1 MRKFIIKTLAGVTVF
16 GAVVASASTLGGI
29 TPDKLAAQDA
39 VVAAC
44 DTTGVTTSHTSAWD
58 STDKRY
64 EVTSVTVK
72 GVADACDGQT
82 LKVTLADS
90 AGVSLV
96 EGTLTIPTSVAV
108 DHAVTISPG
117 ASTASTDKVHVNI
130 S

>member
-1 MRKFIIKTLAGVTVF
+1 MRRLIIKTLAGITVF
-16 GAVVASASTLGGI
+16 GAVVASASTLGGLS
-29 TPDKLAAQDA
+29 PDKLGAQDA

-44 DTTGVTTSHTSAWD
+44 DTDGVTTSHTSAWD
-58 STDKRY
+58 TTDERY

-90 AGVSLV
+90 TGVSLA
-96 EGTLTIPTSVAV
+96 EGTLTIPASVAV

-117 ASTASTDKVHVNI
+117 ASTASAEKVHVNI